1 MKLSE
6 LLTYY
11 RHRDSLSLE
20 SVGDFVGVSKST
32 VKRWESGE
40 SSNVPQARLDRLSEL
55 FGIDVPAC
63 LQGHFKPFLGYVKAG
78 YALFANENL
87 LGYEEGSAR
96 EAAHGDY
103 YRRVQGD
110 SMTGTRIYD
119 GDLVYVKSCSD
130 VENGDIAV
138 VLLNH
143 SEVTIK
149 KILKKEHTV
158 ILMATNP
165 VVEPR
170 VFTQEEIEEGQL
182 KIIGKVLHSKIRF

>member
-1 MKLSE
+1 MILSE

-55 FGIDVPAC
+55 FGIDVQAC
-63 LQGHFKPFLGYVKAG
+63 LKGHVKPILGYVKAG
-78 YALFANENL
+78 YDLFANENL
-87 LGYEEGSAR
+87 LGYEEVSAR
-96 EAAHGDY
+96 EAAQGDY
-103 YRRVQGD
+103 YLRVQGD
-110 SMTGTRIYD
+110 SMTGSRIYD

-170 VFTQEEIEEGQL
+170 VFTQEEIEEGQI